1 MNRLTQLSPQKYYRL
16 PWSLTDN
23 GISWLEVT
31 TSCNL
36 ACKGCYRPKT
46 EGHKTLQEIEDDL
59 AVFKRERR
67 SDCMSIAGGDPL
79 VHPKIVEIVRMV
91 KQGGWKPIINTNGL
105 ALTPKRLKELKR
117 AGVFGFTFH
126 IDTSQV
132 RRDSKAAVET
142 DHNPLRLKFAQMLAD
157 EGGLTCAFNQTVT
170 SETLDQVPAVVQ
182 WAQRHPDIVH
192 TVVFILYREPR
203 LMGDFDFY
211 ANGEKVNLQQ
221 TYEESAAWAGTRPLK
236 AADVVAKIREADPTY
251 EPSAYLNGTID
262 ANSIKWLIGSRI
274 ASRTQAFGYVTP
286 RFMELVQTGNHLLR
300 RKWLSYSSPR
310 ALGAGRAAMLAS
322 SLFDAGMWKVAQNYL
337 KSVLRKPVDAFRKA
351 YVQTLTIIQPVD
363 AMQQGGF
370 DMCDGCP
377 DLTVYKGKMYW
388 SCRLE
393 EVKQYGSFVNAVPKR
408 PLATVA

>member
-1 MNRLTQLSPQKYYRL
+1 MLTPQKYFRL

-36 ACKGCYRPKT
+36 ACNGCYRPQT
-46 EGHKTLQEIEDDL
+46 EGHKTLQEIAADL
-59 AVFKRERR
+59 AVFQRERR

-79 VHPKIVEIVRMV
+79 VHPEIVEIVRMV
-91 KQGGWKPIINTNGL
+91 KKGGWKPIINTNGL
-105 ALTPKRLKELKR
+105 ALGPKLLQELKR
-117 AGVFGFTFH
+117 AGAFGFTFH
-126 IDTSQV
+126 IDTSQA
-132 RRDSKAAVET
+132 RRDSRGTVESE
-142 DHNPLRLKFAQMLAD
+142 HNPLRLKFARMLAD

-170 SETLDQVPAVVQ
+170 SETLDQVPGVVQ

-300 RKWLSYSSPR
+300 RKWLSYSSPQ

-377 DLTVYKGKMYW
+377 DMTVYKGKMYW

>member
-182 WAQRHPDIVH
+182 WAQRHPHIVN
-192 TVVFILYREPR
+192 TVVFILYREPG

-211 ANGEKVNLQQ
+211 ANGEKVNLHQ
-221 TYEESAAWAGTRPLK
+221 TYEESDAWAGTRLLK

-251 EPSAYLNGTID
+251 EPSAYLNGTVD
-262 ANSIKWLIGSRI
+262 ANNVKWLIASRI
-274 ASRTQAFGYVTP
+274 ASRTQGFGYVTP
-286 RFMELVQTGNHLLR
+286 RFMELVQNGSHLFR
-300 RKWLSYSSPR
+300 KKWLSYSSPKT
-310 ALGAGRAAMLAS
+310 LGSGRSAMLAS
-322 SLFDAGMWKVAQNYL
+322 SLFDAGMWKVAKNYL
-337 KSVLRKPVDAFRKA
+337 KSVLRKPIEAFGKA

-363 AMQQGGF
+363 AMEQGGF

-377 DLTVYKGKMYW
+377 DMTVYKGKMYW

-393 EVKQYGSFVNAVPKR
+393 EVKQFGCFVNAVPRR
-408 PLATVA
+408 PIAAVA

>member
-1 MNRLTQLSPQKYYRL
+1 MLTPQKYFRL

-36 ACKGCYRPKT
+36 ACNGCYRPQT
-46 EGHKTLQEIEDDL
+46 EGHKTLQEIAADL
-59 AVFKRERR
+59 AVFQRERR

-79 VHPKIVEIVRMV
+79 VHPEIVEIVRMV
-91 KQGGWKPIINTNGL
+91 KKGGWKPIINTNGL
-105 ALTPKRLKELKR
+105 ALGPKLLQELKR
-117 AGVFGFTFH
+117 AGAFGFTFH
-126 IDTSQV
+126 IDTSQA
-132 RRDSKAAVET
+132 RRDSRGTVESE
-142 DHNPLRLKFAQMLAD
+142 HNPLRLKFARMLAD

-170 SETLDQVPAVVQ
+170 SETLDQVPGVVQ

-377 DLTVYKGKMYW
+377 DMTVYKGKMYW

-393 EVKQYGSFVNAVPKR
+393 EVKQYGCFVNAVPKR